1 MARAEYI
8 QSSLNDWLGKFHF
21 FTEVKVRYC
30 ETDMSGHV
38 NNTSY
43 FSYFEHV
50 RAEYLDSIRFYSSPV
65 TIVTADLWCH
75 YHSEAHFLD
84 TLKVGARVSR
94 LGNKSFDMEYCIVA
108 ANNQLIATATGS
120 LVVIDK
126 ETKRSTTLPDDIRN
140 AILEREGLHVVI

>member
-1 MARAEYI
+1 MARAMYI
-8 QSSLNDWLGKFHF
+8 EPTLNDWLGKFHF

-43 FSYFEHV
+43 FSYFEHA
-50 RAEYLDSIRFYSSPV
+50 RAEYLNSIHFYSSPV

-120 LVVIDK
+120 LVVINK
-126 ETKRSTTLPDDIRN
+126 ETKSSTTLPKDIRN
-140 AILEREGLHVVI
+140 AILEREGLHVVV